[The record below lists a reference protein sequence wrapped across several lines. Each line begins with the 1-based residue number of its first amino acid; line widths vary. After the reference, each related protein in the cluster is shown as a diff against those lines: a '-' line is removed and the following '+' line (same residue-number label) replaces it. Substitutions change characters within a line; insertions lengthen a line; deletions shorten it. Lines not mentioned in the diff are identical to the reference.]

1 MTAMKHESLDDRIF
15 LFIVGLLLALA
26 VVVTL
31 YPLWY
36 VLIASMSDPVLVYSG
51 EVLLRPKGFTLEAY
65 KALWN
70 DDSLMRGYGNSI
82 YYTALGTGI
91 SVFFTMIAGFAL
103 AQRRLWGH
111 KAVLLLLTITMFF
124 SGGLV
129 PTYLVVKN
137 LGMLNTVWALVL
149 PNAVWIWN
157 LFLVRNF
164 YVHSLPRELQEA
176 AIVDGASFVNYFYR
190 IALPLSRAI
199 LSVMVL
205 YYALG
210 YWNMYFGPLIYLSD
224 EQKYPLQ
231 LILRSI
237 LLENQLAQ
245 DAAGFDAASVAEK
258 QRLADLL
265 KYSSVVAGSLPL
277 LIMYPFLQKYFEKGV
292 LIGSLKG

>member
-1 MTAMKHESLDDRIF
+1 MKYESLDDKIVLF
-15 LFIVGLLLALA
+15 LVGLLLTLA

-36 VLIASMSDPVLVYSG
+36 VLIASMSDPTSVYSG
-51 EVLLRPKGFTLEAY
+51 EVLLLPKGFTLEAY
-65 KALWN
+65 QALWN
-70 DDSLMRGYGNSI
+70 DDSLIRGYGNSI
-82 YYTALGTGI
+82 YYTVLGTTI

-103 AQRRLWGH
+103 AQRKLWGH
-111 KAVLLLLTITMFF
+111 KVVLLLLTITMFF

-164 YVHSLPRELQEA
+164 YAHSLPRELQEA

-210 YWNMYFGPLIYLSD
+210 YWNMYFQPLIYLSD
-224 EQKYPLQ
+224 AQKYPLQ
-231 LILRSI
+231 LILRNI
-237 LLENQLAQ
+237 LLENQLTQ
-245 DAAGFDAASVAEK
+245 DAASFDAASVAEK

-277 LIMYPFLQKYFEKGV
+277 LIIYPFLQKYFEKGI